1 MTIKTRLKFLKTRA
15 KFCLTK
21 PRFFKTY
28 KTKKRLL
35 AIFLLVVNAYIY
47 TGVYYHISE
56 EIARM
61 LEPKIVYIER
71 EAPQSGD
78 SAPIDNGEGNASQ
91 DQYHAVYGEVVEAVS
106 YVEGEQSPSLSIEE
120 KIRQAF
126 PEEPEVM
133 LAIAKAESKL
143 NPHVVN
149 RANTNGSVDTGIFQV
164 NSIHGYSEEYLL
176 DEDNNL
182 RVAREIYER
191 QGKEAWVAY
200 LNGAYKK
207 WL

>member
-1 MTIKTRLKFLKTRA
+1 MKVQTKIK
-15 KFCLTK
+15 
-21 PRFFKTY
+21 
-28 KTKKRLL
+28 
-35 AIFLLVVNAYIY
+35 
-47 TGVYYHISE
+47 
-56 EIARM
+56 
-61 LEPKIVYIER
+61 IER
-71 EAPQSGD
+71 FKIGCKKLCLVSLGIVIGACWFFVLTEGKEFYVSSVARDVILVAPPVEASSEIPD
-78 SAPIDNGEGNASQ
+78 TDNG
-91 DQYHAVYGEVVEAVS
+91 VK
-106 YVEGEQSPSLSIEE
+106 EGEANGGQPATSLSIEE